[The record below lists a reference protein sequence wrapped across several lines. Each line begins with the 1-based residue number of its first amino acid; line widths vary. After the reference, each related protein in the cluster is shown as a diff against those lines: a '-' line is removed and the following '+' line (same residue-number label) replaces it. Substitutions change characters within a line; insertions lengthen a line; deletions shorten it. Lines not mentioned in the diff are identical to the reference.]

1 MQEGGV
7 KRPEFAGSLHAGNP
21 EHHDGRDGFPT
32 MLCMKKTYLIA
43 GAVVLALAGGGAWW
57 WAQRDGAA
65 DVQYRTGKIE
75 RGNLLATV
83 SASGAVNPVTQVSVG
98 TQVSGQIKELYVD
111 FNSQVLAGQLIAVID
126 PETFEYRVRSAQADV
141 DSARATVLTAQ
152 ANAIASRA
160 GISRAQV
167 DLNEAQRDFDRKQSL
182 VEKQFIAQSEADK
195 ARALVNTTTE
205 SLKLAQAQAGVTE
218 AQIKTAQANV
228 AQREAALAQARIDLQ
243 RTRITS
249 PVDGIVI
256 KRAIEKGQTV
266 AASLQAPELFVI
278 AQNLSDMQVDASIDE
293 SDVGRIRTGQ
303 KATFTVDAFPGQT
316 FEGEVRQVRK
326 AAQNVANV
334 VTYVAVIGFSNVGDR
349 LIPGMT
355 ANVRVVTESRENV
368 LKVPNAALR
377 VRIAGVEPAAAPA
390 GPAAG
395 ASAPAAPASGATT
408 GSAGGWSWFSPAFA
422 QPAGGGG
429 GGGGMAAL
437 RERLVTELALTV
449 DQQGKLDAITTELRP
464 QFAALRDLP
473 EEERAAAR
481 EKITLQMRGKIT
493 AMLTPEQRVKYLQIQ
508 AQAAPAAAQTGPASA
523 PKDSKSIAKNDQNTL
538 AKAEKSLKND
548 AGTPPALVGGRTGAS
563 AAAPASATVSTTAP
577 SVPAA
582 VATASAPAP
591 APAPATGA
599 GPGAGAPGAN
609 AATEFRNRLVA
620 ELALTP
626 SQVEKVDAIYADS
639 RPKFATLRDLSAEE
653 RPKARDRIM
662 ADIRARIGDLL
673 TPEQK
678 PKYAALVAQAASRQ
692 STRGRIYL
700 LGEDGKPV
708 AFNVRLGITDGTST
722 ELIVGPNSPD
732 AAALKE
738 GAVVITGTITPGSG
752 GSSAPKPAAAGPR
765 MPF

>member
-1 MQEGGV
+1 MS
-7 KRPEFAGSLHAGNP
+7 R
-21 EHHDGRDGFPT
+21 
-32 MLCMKKTYLIA
+32 MKKTYLIA

-57 WAQRDGAA
+57 WQRDAEA
-65 DVQYRTGKIE
+65 EVQYRTGKIE
-75 RGNLLATV
+75 RGALLATV

-98 TQVSGQIKELYVD
+98 TQVSGQIKELLVD
-111 FNSQVLAGQLIAVID
+111 FNSIVKAGQLIAVID

-141 DSARATVLTAQ
+141 DAARAAVLTAQ
-152 ANAIASRA
+152 ANALASRA
-160 GISRAQV
+160 SISRAQV
-167 DLNEAQRDFDRKQSL
+167 DVNEAQRDFERKQSL

-228 AQREAALAQARIDLQ
+228 AQREAALAQARVDLQ

-316 FEGEVRQVRK
+316 FEGSVRQVRK

-334 VTYVAVIGFSNVGDR
+334 VTYVAVVGFSNVGDR
-349 LIPGMT
+349 LVPGMT
-355 ANVRVVTESRENV
+355 ANVRIVTDSRENV

-377 VRIAGVEPAAAPA
+377 VRIAGVEPAAPA
-390 GPAAG
+390 QGAASG
-395 ASAPAAPASGATT
+395 SSAPASTRT
-408 GSAGGWSWFSPAFA
+408 GSATGWTWLGQAMA

-429 GGGGMAAL
+429 GFAAL
-437 RERLVTELALTV
+437 KERLVAELQLSA
-449 DQQGKLDAITTELRP
+449 DQQTRLDAIAAELRP
-464 QFAALRDLP
+464 KFVALRDLP
-473 EEERAAAR
+473 EEERGAAR
-481 EKITLQMRGKIT
+481 EKVSAEMRAKIT
-493 AMLTPEQRVKYLQIQ
+493 AMLTPAQKTQYEALQ
-508 AQAAPAAAQTGPASA
+508 AQAGQGGARTAPVAAASGPQGATKQIAAGGRPELGSDQKDPQKVASAAPRGPVSVPVSAAPAAA
-523 PKDSKSIAKNDQNTL
+523 
-538 AKAEKSLKND
+538 
-548 AGTPPALVGGRTGAS
+548 AS
-563 AAAPASATVSTTAP
+563 AAPAA
-577 SVPAA
+577 SVAA
-582 VATASAPAP
+582 VAPVAPAP
-591 APAPATGA
+591 SD
-599 GPGAGAPGAN
+599 AGAAPGGGGGN
-609 AATEFRNRLVA
+609 AASEFRNRLVT

-626 SQVEKVDAIYADS
+626 SQIEKVDAIYADV
-639 RPKFATLRDLSAEE
+639 RPKFATLRDLAPEE
-653 RPKARDRIM
+653 RPKARERLM
-662 ADIRARIGDLL
+662 ADIRARIGDVL

-692 STRGRIYL
+692 ATRGRIYL
-700 LGEDGKPV
+700 LGDDGKPV

-722 ELIVGPNSPD
+722 ELIVPPGSPD
-732 AAALKE
+732 AGVLKE
-738 GAVVITGTITPGSG
+738 GAVVITGTITPG
-752 GSSAPKPAAAGPR
+752 APAQPARPATTGPR

>member
-1 MQEGGV
+1 MS
-7 KRPEFAGSLHAGNP
+7 R
-21 EHHDGRDGFPT
+21 
-32 MLCMKKTYLIA
+32 MKKTYLIA

-57 WAQRDGAA
+57 WQRDAEA
-65 DVQYRTGKIE
+65 EVQYRTGKIE
-75 RGNLLATV
+75 RGALLATV

-98 TQVSGQIKELYVD
+98 TQVSGQIKELLVD
-111 FNSQVLAGQLIAVID
+111 FNSIVKAGQLIAVID

-141 DSARATVLTAQ
+141 DAARAAVLTAQ
-152 ANAIASRA
+152 ANALASRA
-160 GISRAQV
+160 SISRAQV
-167 DLNEAQRDFDRKQSL
+167 DVNEAQRDFERKQSL

-228 AQREAALAQARIDLQ
+228 AQREAALAQARVDLQ

-316 FEGEVRQVRK
+316 FEGTVRQVRK

-334 VTYVAVIGFSNVGDR
+334 VTYVAVVGFSNVGDR
-349 LIPGMT
+349 LVPGMT
-355 ANVRVVTESRENV
+355 ANVRIVTDSRENV

-377 VRIAGVEPAAAPA
+377 VRIAGVEPAAPA
-390 GPAAG
+390 QGAASG
-395 ASAPAAPASGATT
+395 SSAPASTRT
-408 GSAGGWSWFSPAFA
+408 GSATGWTWLGQAMA

-429 GGGGMAAL
+429 GFAAL
-437 RERLVTELALTV
+437 KERLVAELQLSA
-449 DQQGKLDAITTELRP
+449 DQQTRLDAIAAELRP
-464 QFAALRDLP
+464 KFVALRDLP
-473 EEERAAAR
+473 EEERGAAR
-481 EKITLQMRGKIT
+481 EKVSAEMRAKIT
-493 AMLTPEQRVKYLQIQ
+493 AMLTPAQKTQYEALQ
-508 AQAAPAAAQTGPASA
+508 AQAGQGGARTAPVAAASGPQGATKQIAAGGRPELGSDQKDPQKVASAAPRGPVSVPVSAAPAAA
-523 PKDSKSIAKNDQNTL
+523 
-538 AKAEKSLKND
+538 
-548 AGTPPALVGGRTGAS
+548 AS
-563 AAAPASATVSTTAP
+563 AAPAA
-577 SVPAA
+577 SVAA
-582 VATASAPAP
+582 VAPVAPAP
-591 APAPATGA
+591 SD
-599 GPGAGAPGAN
+599 AGAAPGGGGGN
-609 AATEFRNRLVA
+609 AASEFRNRLVT

-626 SQVEKVDAIYADS
+626 SQIEKVDAIYADV
-639 RPKFATLRDLSAEE
+639 RPKFATLRDLAPEE
-653 RPKARDRIM
+653 RPKARERLM
-662 ADIRARIGDLL
+662 ADIRARIGDVL

-692 STRGRIYL
+692 ATRGRIYL
-700 LGEDGKPV
+700 LGDDGKPV

-722 ELIVGPNSPD
+722 ELIVPPGSPD
-732 AAALKE
+732 AGVLKE
-738 GAVVITGTITPGSG
+738 GAVVITGTITPG
-752 GSSAPKPAAAGPR
+752 APAQPARPATTGPR

>member
-1 MQEGGV
+1 MQ
-7 KRPEFAGSLHAGNP
+7 S
-21 EHHDGRDGFPT
+21 
-32 MLCMKKTYLIA
+32 MKKTSWIA

-57 WAQRDGAA
+57 WTQRDAAA

-111 FNSQVLAGQLIAVID
+111 FNSLVKAGQLIAVID

-228 AQREAALAQARIDLQ
+228 AQRDASLAQARIDLQ

-316 FEGEVRQVRK
+316 FEGTVRQVRK

-390 GPAAG
+390 GPPATGG
-395 ASAPAAPASGATT
+395 ASAPAAPT

-422 QPAGGGG
+422 QPAD

-437 RERLVTELALTV
+437 RERLVTELQLSAE
-449 DQQGKLDAITTELRP
+449 QQGKLDAITTELRP
-464 QFAALRDLP
+464 RFAALRDLP
-473 EEERAAAR
+473 EDERATAR
-481 EKITLQMRGKIT
+481 EKLTLQMRSKIT
-493 AMLTPEQRVKYLQIQ
+493 AMLTTEQRVKYEQMQ
-508 AQAAPAAAQTGPASA
+508 AQAAPAAARAGAPAAAATPAGSAKSPESIASNDPATLGRSEKSSKNGAGAATGPSGVA
-523 PKDSKSIAKNDQNTL
+523 P
-538 AKAEKSLKND
+538 
-548 AGTPPALVGGRTGAS
+548 GAS
-563 AAAPASATVSTTAP
+563 VTSAVPKAAATSSPGAAAPTL
-577 SVPAA
+577 PA
-582 VATASAPAP
+582 APAP
-591 APAPATGA
+591 APAPAPEAGA
-599 GPGAGAPGAN
+599 GGALGAPGAG

-620 ELALTP
+620 ELALSP
-626 SQVEKVDAIYADS
+626 SQVEKVDAIYADA
-639 RPKFATLRDLSAEE
+639 RPKFGTLRDLPAEE
-653 RPKARDRIM
+653 RPKARERIM

-678 PKYAALVAQAASRQ
+678 PKYAALVALAASRQ

-708 AFNVRLGITDGTST
+708 AHNVRLGITDGTST

-738 GAVVITGTITPGSG
+738 GAVVIVGTITPGSG
-752 GSSAPKPAAAGPR
+752 GSSAPRPAAAGPR